1 MINKKITISVF
12 SILISLSLMGGATY
26 AYFTDSATS
35 GNNTLAT
42 GTLNIDIDQSNGIF
56 ENSTTVTNW
65 QPDEDSYVRF
75 DVVNNGT
82 LPVYLRS
89 FATGEWDLP
98 TLDENKVKVIL
109 VEYWDGSGWADLLNN
124 PSGINGLVYFS
135 SDGTS
140 TGTMMPLSAGDRQE
154 FRLTVELD
162 STADNTYQGRTFNS
176 SVTVHARQ
184 ALTGA
189 DWPL

>member
-42 GTLNIDIDQSNGIF
+42 GTLNIDIDQGSGIF
-56 ENSTTVTNW
+56 ENSTPVTNW
-65 QPDEDSYVRF
+65 QPDEDRYVRF

-82 LPVYLRS
+82 LPVHLRS
-89 FATGEWDLP
+89 FATGEWDIP
-98 TLDENKVKVIL
+98 ALDENKVKVIL
-109 VEYWDGSGWADLLNN
+109 VEYWDGSGWADLVNN
-124 PSGINGLVYFS
+124 PAGINGLVYFS

-140 TGTMMPLSAGDRQE
+140 TGTMMPLPAGDRQE